1 MKILAIDT
9 ATEAC
14 SVALQLDEH
23 IVSRFEVCPQQHSQR
38 LLPMVDDVLREAGV
52 ELSALDLLAFGR
64 GPGSFTGVRIA
75 TGMIQGLA
83 LGSGLK
89 VAGVSTLE
97 AMAREVAQLA
107 QNEDAKPHYIAVA
120 SDARM
125 DEVYFAVYQ
134 LKDGEVTLQVEEQV
148 CPPSAALEQLMPLLA
163 SDDVKLVAAGTGWG
177 AYQALSQWLADNTD
191 QHTIDVT
198 LPNATHML
206 ALAKTAQQNGQVSD
220 AVNVEPVYLRD
231 KVTWKKLPGR
241 E

>member
-14 SVALQLDEH
+14 SVALKMPQKN
-23 IVSRFEVCPQQHSQR
+23 ISRFEICPQQHSQR
-38 LLPMVDDVLREAGV
+38 LLPMVDEVLKEAEVTLGDI
-52 ELSALDLLAFGR
+52 DLLAFGR

-83 LGSGLK
+83 LGTGLK

-97 AMAREVAQLA
+97 AMACEVAEKISQQA
-107 QNEDAKPHYIAVA
+107 QGTQYIAVA

-125 DEVYFAVYQ
+125 DEVYFAVFAINDNG
-134 LKDGEVTLQVEEQV
+134 LALCVEEQV
-148 CPPSAALEQLMPLLA
+148 CAPDVVIGHLEALNVNAANM
-163 SDDVKLVAAGTGWG
+163 VVAGTGWA
-177 AYQALSQWLADNTD
+177 AYEPLSTWLEAQNVGLPGS
-191 QHTIDVT
+191 VT
-198 LPNATHML
+198 LPNAKYML
-206 ALAKTAQQNGQVSD
+206 SLAARVFDDKKAVD
-220 AVNVEPVYLRD
+220 AVDVEPVYLRD

>member
-1 MKILAIDT
+1 MNILAIDT

-14 SVALQLDEH
+14 SVALQFND
-23 IVSRFEVCPQQHSQR
+23 IVITRFEVCPQQHSQR
-38 LLPMVDDVLREAGV
+38 LLPMVDDVLKEAQVTLGD
-52 ELSALDLLAFGR
+52 LDLLAFGR

-83 LGSGLK
+83 LGTGLK

-97 AMAREVAQLA
+97 AMANEVVSKTENKDTL
-107 QNEDAKPHYIAVA
+107 IAVA

-125 DEVYFAVYQ
+125 NEVYFAVYAQ
-134 LKDGEVTLQVEEQV
+134 SHSGLVLCVEEQV
-148 CPPSAALEQLMPLLA
+148 CPPDIAIEKLNALRDSSSA
-163 SDDVKLVAAGTGWG
+163 SVIAAGTGWS
-177 AYQALSQWLADNTD
+177 AYKELEQWKSEVCGEVTSE
-191 QHTIDVT
+191 VT
-198 LPNATHML
+198 LPNAQYMLKL
-206 ALAKTAQQNGQVSD
+206 ALDAYQKGEVTE